1 MNEIINRLKSPIVI
15 IQLITIIVG
24 VIVYFAPQFSEQIKI
39 VSTAIVSIINIYAG
53 LNNPTDTDKF

>member
-1 MNEIINRLKSPIVI
+1 MEEIKNRLKSPIVI

-39 VSTAIVSIINIYAG
+39 ISTALVSIINVIAG
-53 LNNPTDTDKF
+53 LNNPTDAEKF